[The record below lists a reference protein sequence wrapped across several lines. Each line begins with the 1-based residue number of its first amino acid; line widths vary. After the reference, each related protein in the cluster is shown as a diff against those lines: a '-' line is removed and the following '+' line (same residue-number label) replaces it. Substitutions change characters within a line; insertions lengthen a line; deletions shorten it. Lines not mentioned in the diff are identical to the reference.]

1 MKKTSKWSCIRRTV
15 TNLNGQ
21 YSYDYKKG
29 MNSKQVELSFGDEL
43 MEEKEL
49 AKHTGNEVTILGKY
63 KYQVYSPNSGEK
75 WCATVELIPA

>member
-1 MKKTSKWSCIRRTV
+1 
-15 TNLNGQ
+15 
-21 YSYDYKKG
+21 
-29 MNSKQVELSFGDEL
+29 MNSKQIELSFGDEL